1 MSFFRIWT
9 ITTENKE
16 RDAGYEDTESCRDY
30 SRRQRAMGE
39 EQGDAQNLRS
49 YDRGKKCGKAPCAKA
64 ERVYVPG
71 CSSTVWLSVIDA
83 PMLLYQL
90 AECAPPC
97 TAVSLQESVVALF
110 WPQLLTLTVQGL
122 SLAHRSVSN
131 PLSFSR
137 DSAASFARAAGVSA
151 SSMVSAKSR
160 LYTRRQK
167 VVCIFT

>member
-1 MSFFRIWT
+1 MPTAYCPAASTVNSAAASSQVSQPVSAGPDRVCSPQNSSMSVF
-9 ITTENKE
+9 
-16 RDAGYEDTESCRDY
+16 S
-30 SRRQRAMGE
+30 
-39 EQGDAQNLRS
+39 
-49 YDRGKKCGKAPCAKA
+49 PCAKA

-110 WPQLLTLTVQGL
+110 WPRLLTLTVQGL

-137 DSAASFARAAGVSA
+137 DSAASSARAAGVSA